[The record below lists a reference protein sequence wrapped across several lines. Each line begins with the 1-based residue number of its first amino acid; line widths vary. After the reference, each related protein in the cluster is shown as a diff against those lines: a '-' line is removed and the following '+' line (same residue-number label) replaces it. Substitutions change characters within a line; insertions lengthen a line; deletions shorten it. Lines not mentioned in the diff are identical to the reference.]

1 MSRYKKFTYGLF
13 FGSFLVLM
21 FLGWGTFLSLLMAG
35 VMSLGIQFSMNIF
48 LARSSKGIKLKKRL
62 SGPDVFAGIMGIVF
76 AGTVI
81 FAVTLEIIWPTSTD
95 GTSSSS
101 SSSGYSYCAS
111 VAKDD
116 LQACMN
122 RGNDEADWRICER
135 DYNYMMAGCTA
146 TE

>member
-21 FLGWGTFLSLLMAG
+21 FLGWGAFLSLLMAG
-35 VMSLGIQFSMNIF
+35 VMSLGILL

-62 SGPDVFAGIMGIVF
+62 SASHIIDGIIGIVF

-81 FAVTLEIIWPTSTD
+81 FVVTLEIIWPTSTD
-95 GTSSSS
+95 GTASSSA
-101 SSSGYSYCAS
+101 SSGYSYCAS
-111 VAKDD
+111 EAEED
-116 LQACMN
+116 LRACMN
-122 RGNDEADWRICER
+122 RGYDEADWRICER